1 MSMTT
6 QAGLEMLNIIC
17 PHCAKT
23 NRVPAAR
30 LAEQPQCGACKQALF
45 EGQPAE
51 LSGAEL
57 ERHIAADLPVVA
69 DFWAPWCGPCRV
81 MGPIFAGAAR
91 EMEPLARFVKINT
104 DVEQQ
109 IASQLDIRGIP
120 TLIVFK
126 NGQEVARSAGAMD
139 AARFRAWLRA
149 NL

>member
-1 MSMTT
+1 MKA
-6 QAGLEMLNIIC
+6 QAELRTLNVVC

-23 NRVPAAR
+23 NRVPEAR
-30 LAEQPQCGACKQALF
+30 LTGQPQCGACKQSLF

-51 LSGAEL
+51 LTGAEL

-81 MGPIFAGAAR
+81 MGPVFSSVAR
-91 EMEPLARFVKINT
+91 EMEPQARFVKINT
-104 DVEQQ
+104 DVDLET
-109 IASQLDIRGIP
+109 ASRLDIPGIP

-126 NGQEVARSAGAMD
+126 HGREVARCAGAMD
-139 AARFRAWLRA
+139 ATRLRVWLHA